1 MLEPK
6 IRLETCPN
14 IWPTQQHDNMAE
26 AFKEK
31 VMLNKPFFFSLEKL
45 PEW

>member
-14 IWPTQQHDNMAE
+14 IWPTRQHDNMVE
-26 AFKEK
+26 GFKEK
-31 VMLNKPFFFSLEKL
+31 VMLNNPLFFSLENL